1 MYKDSYVTMSNK
13 NSAIFLAT
21 ILVAGIIGMSSTLIA
36 SAEEYG
42 YEKEKKYDS
51 YDSYPPEMKYDK
63 KGHGKAYQSAKCD
76 NTNVNINIAGQ
87 FQAQQQSEPNDLVN
101 SAATTELNG
110 QPVEPN
116 QLLQGLNN
124 NGQSL
129 LNLERNIV
137 NFCVN
142 ENYNDQEISLFQQQ
156 QQQQQQNTPL
166 N

>member
-110 QPVEPN
+110 QQMEPS
-116 QLLQGLNN
+116 QLLETLNN
-124 NGQSL
+124 NGDPL
-129 LNLERNIV
+129 FNLERNIV
-137 NFCVN
+137 NVCI
-142 ENYNDQEISLFQQQ
+142 NYNGCNNQYIDASQQQ
-156 QQQQQQNTPL
+156 QQQQGNLPAP
-166 N
+166 

>member
-1 MYKDSYVTMSNK
+1 MYKDSYVTMNNK

-21 ILVAGIIGMSSTLIA
+21 VLVAGIIGMSSPLIA

-42 YEKEKKYDS
+42 YEKE
-51 YDSYPPEMKYDK
+51 MKYDHDDYK
-63 KGHGKAYQSAKCD
+63 KDNKYNSYGNAYQSAKCKHV
-76 NTNVNINIAGQ
+76 NVNVNIAGQ
-87 FQAQQQSEPNDLVN
+87 FEAQQQNQDNNLVN